1 MSHEDVL
8 GQPNSAVEGRL
19 GTHTVGA
26 GRLSDVVVEKGSIG
40 RWPSLYTHSSQL
52 RLFLRLP
59 QMPTHNSHSQPSSED
74 EGPPQSIIFGDHKLP
89 EHPPTPNSP
98 LQQTTNP
105 FILEPD
111 GPHRQPHQ
119 STIYSPGPFRE
130 PSTSR
135 SPSHSRSRS
144 TSPANS
150 PGHSTISAL
159 ASQSGVTA
167 SAGLGMT
174 GADTAAASSKPTFRE
189 VPVPLSPTAL
199 SRQTSKSPA
208 KSPRM
213 GKGEGY
219 LDPTILSVASGSRNS
234 GKGKERTRRKGGHKY
249 HSLHVQDEEEEEPP
263 ESDALRTRGKVG
275 LNAYE
280 KALWKWVNVD
290 DLDGFLQEVRPCAF
304 EMKTYT

>member
-1 MSHEDVL
+1 M
-8 GQPNSAVEGRL
+8 A
-19 GTHTVGA
+19 
-26 GRLSDVVVEKGSIG
+26 I
-40 RWPSLYTHSSQL
+40 SLHSSQL

-105 FILEPD
+105 FILESD

-304 EMKTYT
+304 EMKMYT

>member
-1 MSHEDVL
+1 
-8 GQPNSAVEGRL
+8 
-19 GTHTVGA
+19 
-26 GRLSDVVVEKGSIG
+26 
-40 RWPSLYTHSSQL
+40 
-52 RLFLRLP
+52 
-59 QMPTHNSHSQPSSED
+59 MPTHNSHSQPSSED

-89 EHPPTPNSP
+89 EHPPTANNP
-98 LQQTTNP
+98 LPQTTNP
-105 FILEPD
+105 FILESD
-111 GPHRQPHQ
+111 RPHRQPHQ
-119 STIYSPGPFRE
+119 SAIYSPGPFRG

-135 SPSHSRSRS
+135 SPSHSRSQS

-150 PGHSTISAL
+150 PGPSTISAL

-167 SAGLGMT
+167 SAGLGTT
-174 GADTAAASSKPTFRE
+174 GADTAATGSKPTFRE
-189 VPVPLSPTAL
+189 VPVPLSPTEL

-219 LDPTILSVASGSRNS
+219 LDPTILSVASGSRDP
-234 GKGKERTRRKGGHKY
+234 GKGKGRTRKKGGHKY

-290 DLDGFLQEVRPCAF
+290 DLDGFLQEVSSCAS
-304 EMKTYT
+304 EMKMYT